1 MRVRLRP
8 RIRDRGSISAS
19 EIKRAYEGAFGISFW
34 DKLLAFFIGDYGGIQ
49 LADLT
54 YAEVQLDKINE
65 ILAKDKTEQQLYSA
79 EGFDCDDF
87 AFSLMGGFHRD
98 RETAAMPIFITWVL
112 TEMGGHAV
120 LSFLYKGQVII
131 IEPQTDDMLPVPENW
146 KLMLLCG

>member
-8 RIRDRGSISAS
+8 RVKDRGNIPAS
-19 EIKRAYEGAFGISFW
+19 GIKKAYERAFGISFW
-34 DKLLAFFIGDYGGIQ
+34 GKLLAFFVGGHGGIQ
-49 LADLT
+49 LADQT
-54 YAEVQLDKINE
+54 YAEARLDKINE
-65 ILAKDKTEQQLYSA
+65 ILAKDRTEQQLYSA
-79 EGFDCDDF
+79 EDFDCDDF

-120 LSFLYKGQVII
+120 LSFFHKGQVII
-131 IEPQTDDMLPVPENW
+131 IEPQTDDMLPVPKNW